1 MMKKLLKWRIGIGF
15 RFYNW
20 GYPYT
25 KFFRFGINFR
35 IIIYNTLYPEDL
47 IPLIEKKYLSP

>member
-25 KFFRFGINFR
+25 KVFRFGINFR

-47 IPLIEKKYLSP
+47 IPLIEKNI

>member
-1 MMKKLLKWRIGIGF
+1 MIKKCLKWNIDTRM

-35 IIIYNTLYPEDL
+35 IIIYNTLYPEDP
-47 IPLIEKKYLSP
+47 IPLIKKK